1 MSSEL
6 VSAYKALDM
15 EDIAKGNIPT
25 TEAVNQVKTQ
35 LYVFLV
41 AQAQRELMR
50 IIRLTETLDLIQ
62 NRYEDCLTGAIYSWP
77 DAELLEVLPD
87 AINTLIK
94 SVNNANNII
103 SKVFGNDKVMNF
115 QILAADNNSTINI
128 GNTQTNQEI
137 LNLQNAESRKKVRD
151 AVSSILSNIQ
161 NMEEVEGVESDK

>member
-25 TEAVNQVKTQ
+25 TESVNQVKTQ

-62 NRYEDCLTGAIYSWP
+62 NRYEDCLTDAIYSWP
-77 DAELLEVLPD
+77 DAELVQVLPD

-151 AVSSILSNIQ
+151 AVSSILNNIQ
-161 NMEEVEGVESDK
+161 NMEEVEGAESDK